1 MISPVRPWRCS
12 MEACRLRCLRGNT
25 PLQKRGALLTEKFS
39 DPRNRTI
46 PLSRESWSVVRK
58 IFVETAAR
66 NITIAIVYLLS
77 AMLALGQ
84 SKASSQPVSAQY
96 EQVQRRLARG
106 WNTWDVHSVTTHVLL
121 PEGLAIHIGLEHN
134 STEGG
139 DAFLPDALIGR
150 LNPGAE
156 QVFTGEHSWD
166 GSSTDLRVSWKGHSW
181 RIQSARDGD
190 DLVLLATPLPSKPIS
205 ALPPTIVFSV
215 NFLWNRP
222 GTALKHPDY
231 IETRGTS
238 GTVPI
243 YCTCASS
250 KQSAVA
256 GDQNMGNL
264 NLPVEGPYF
273 STDFTQPVGV
283 STGKP
288 RTLAEIESVIAR
300 QHRLYQQ
307 SVSAAGKAGPIVDAI

>member
-1 MISPVRPWRCS
+1 
-12 MEACRLRCLRGNT
+12 MEACRLRCLPGNT
-25 PLQKRGALLTEKFS
+25 PLQKPGAVLAEMIGDPRIRTIALL
-39 DPRNRTI
+39 
-46 PLSRESWSVVRK
+46 RESWSVVRR
-58 IFVETAAR
+58 IFVETANR
-66 NITIAIVYLLS
+66 NNPSAIVYLLS
-77 AMLALGQ
+77 AMLALGHAVFAEAQ
-84 SKASSQPVSAQY
+84 SNEGAALSTPVANASTANEHATSQPVSPQY
-96 EQVQRRLARG
+96 EQVQHRLARG

-150 LNPGAE
+150 LTPGAE
-156 QVFTGEHSWD
+156 QVFPGEHSWD

-243 YCTCASS
+243 YCTCTRS
-250 KQSAVA
+250 KLGLPAQSW
-256 GDQNMGNL
+256 
-264 NLPVEGPYF
+264 
-273 STDFTQPVGV
+273 
-283 STGKP
+283 
-288 RTLAEIESVIAR
+288 R
-300 QHRLYQQ
+300 
-307 SVSAAGKAGPIVDAI
+307 